1 MEHRRRAFHQHLHF
15 NAPQVHRAPGSSGST
30 VQIIPSRRSAEIQD
44 IGRAVKNL
52 SNAMNAEIVDHR
64 TALRLRKGVD
74 GMAEITKR
82 CAGAQGL
89 FGAFE

>member
-1 MEHRRRAFHQHLHF
+1 
-15 NAPQVHRAPGSSGST
+15 

-52 SNAMNAEIVDHR
+52 FNAMTAGIADHR
-64 TALRLRKGVD
+64 TARRLRKGLG